1 MSNYYSTINNVTLTF
16 SNIFTENNIEMLNVR
31 FERPTE
37 NGFDFA
43 EGKIPH
49 FSFHKSCGFTEDEI
63 LHFEKY
69 LKNNAS
75 LIWDIAREKDGAS
88 DA

>member
-43 EGKIPH
+43 EGRIPH
-49 FSFHKSCGFTEDEI
+49 FSFNKSCGFSEDEM
-63 LHFEKY
+63 LYFEKY

-75 LIWDIAREKDGAS
+75 LIWDIAREKGGALN
-88 DA
+88 A